1 MPATQ
6 NQILN
11 SLSTDRER
19 AADDASLGD
28 TCEVIIRDAYER
40 CAELL
45 RNCENDLAYQ
55 AMEDLENAKAKFG
68 RMARENAV

>member
-1 MPATQ
+1 MSAQTAIQ
-6 NQILN
+6 N

-45 RNCENDLAYQ
+45 RNCENDLASQ
-55 AMEDLENAKAKFG
+55 GLDLLDSARGKFSDMHKANAC
-68 RMARENAV
+68 